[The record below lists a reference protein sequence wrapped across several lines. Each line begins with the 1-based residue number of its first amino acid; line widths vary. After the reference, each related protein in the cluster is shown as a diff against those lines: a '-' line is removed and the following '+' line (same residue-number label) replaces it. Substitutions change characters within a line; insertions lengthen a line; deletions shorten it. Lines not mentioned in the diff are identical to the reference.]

1 MPKKIYQAIIQLRR
15 DNDYN
20 FERIKDTFVPSNGEV
35 VLVDTA
41 RDGLR
46 AKVGDGYSTYAQLN
60 FTDEDLRNT
69 VIHGYLKDGIFYQ
82 DAIFSVPIHPMI
94 NKIYI
99 DKLTNVLYFFNGE
112 RYVNCQVSTF
122 KTATELEPGIM
133 KLYNTVGY
141 NVDGT
146 MTQKAITEELD
157 VRYKTEIDDDNELL
171 IFVLQ

>member
-1 MPKKIYQAIIQLRR
+1 MVKRFETVIQLRR

-20 FERIKDTFVPSNGEV
+20 FERIKDTFIPSNGEV

-60 FTDEDLRNT
+60 FTDQDLRNT
-69 VIHGYLKDGIFYQ
+69 VLHGWFKDDIFYQ
-82 DAIFSVPIHPMI
+82 DEILSVPMNPMV

-99 DKLTNVLYFFNGE
+99 DNFTNTLYFHDGQH
-112 RYVNCQVSTF
+112 YVTF
-122 KTATELEPGIM
+122 KPPTFNTATATDPGAM